1 MRARLS
7 HAAVVVPDLEEA
19 CRFYGALV
27 GAESVRVMAIPELGL
42 RNAFVQLGTRV
53 YFELVEMD
61 DGEPMRVLGE
71 QLAHGQQMM
80 CFECEDLPATVATLR
95 EAGHEVI
102 DLPRSDA
109 TPTLPFDRAWV
120 RRRVRGDFPM
130 ELVPSGAV
138 AALVDSSTEV
148 ALADL

>member
-1 MRARLS
+1 
-7 HAAVVVPDLEEA
+7 
-19 CRFYGALV
+19 
-27 GAESVRVMAIPELGL
+27 
-42 RNAFVQLGTRV
+42 
-53 YFELVEMD
+53 
-61 DGEPMRVLGE
+61 
-71 QLAHGQQMM
+71 MM